1 MQQVQFSAKGAIVCY
16 MYFNPYYLA
25 TAAISEISFT
35 LNYPY
40 SWVNNISMLHGEI
53 AFLNMLKIH
62 FTSCIY
68 YDNTKL
74 YENISSFQFYVI

>member
-53 AFLNMLKIH
+53 AFLNMLK
-62 FTSCIY
+62 SCIY